1 MPWYRTGTVAIT
13 AGQTTVTG
21 TGTNFSANARV
32 GDAFQ
37 GPDGRW
43 YEVTNI
49 TSATVLTILPA
60 YQGATIASG
69 VYALAPMQGYVKESA
84 DRLRQLVDQFG
95 SVIAGLGSVSTEN
108 VVPVTKGGTGGTTPA
123 TARSGIGALGAGDW
137 GIGGPALILN
147 SAMSTLTATQFFLS
161 SATTSDAPIGAG
173 TSAGQGYGTHIQH
186 GNASF
191 ASEDWMQLS
200 TNRRFFR
207 VKASGTW
214 LPWVEL
220 YHTGNTTRGSG
231 GALSAASPIVRI
243 ANVSAT
249 ERSDLQEQTFESAG
263 AWGVSN
269 DEARGVEVVRLDVG
283 IYQVSGSLG
292 LASEGWRTQDPCS
305 PDGGRALGVTTSEQ
319 TEDGV
324 VTIRLF
330 KQRWTLSEDGEM
342 VPGLGAPMDVPLN
355 SWIDVRLDMPET
367 EAPPELPPINE

>member
-60 YQGATIASG
+60 YQGSAVAAG
-69 VYALAPMQGYVKESA
+69 AYGLAPMQGYVKESA

-95 SVIAGLGSVSTEN
+95 SVIAGLGAVSTEN
-108 VVPVTKGGTGGTTPA
+108 VVPVAKGGTGGTTQSA
-123 TARSGIGALGAGDW
+123 ARSGIGALGAGDW
-137 GIGGPALILN
+137 GIGGAALAAPGAI
-147 SAMSTLTATQFFLS
+147 SALSATQFFS
-161 SATTSDAPIGAG
+161 TSAAATDAPIGAG
-173 TSAGQGYGTHIQH
+173 TSTGQGYGVRIQH
-186 GNASF
+186 ANASF
-191 ASEDWMQLS
+191 GFEDWTQLV

-207 VKASGTW
+207 VKASGTYQ
-214 LPWVEL
+214 PWVEL

-243 ANVSAT
+243 ADVSLT
-249 ERSDLQEQTFESAG
+249 ERRDLQEQAFEPAG
-263 AWGVSN
+263 VWGVAN

-283 IYQVSGSLG
+283 VYQVSGSLG

-355 SWIDVRLDMPET
+355 SWIDVRLDMPES